1 MTKKI
6 YIIITQ
12 PLHLY
17 PQNFQKKKRLIFYLE
32 KKIYKQFERKY
43 LLIKKMI
50 FIEKFVLKKLFTIEN
65 LGNLD

>member
-17 PQNFQKKKRLIFYLE
+17 PQNLQKKKRLIFYLE
-32 KKIYKQFERKY
+32 KKNLQTIREKISFDKKNDIY
-43 LLIKKMI
+43 
-50 FIEKFVLKKLFTIEN
+50 
-65 LGNLD
+65 

>member
-17 PQNFQKKKRLIFYLE
+17 PQNFQKKNTYILSRKKYIQTIRE
-32 KKIYKQFERKY
+32 KISFDKKNDIY
-43 LLIKKMI
+43 
-50 FIEKFVLKKLFTIEN
+50 
-65 LGNLD
+65 